1 MDPIVGFVAAAIR
14 IATPLLWAALGEV
27 IAERAG
33 VINLAVEGAMLAGCL
48 AAVFGALG
56 GGPWVGVLA
65 ASMAGLV
72 VASLFAAVAIW
83 GRTDQIIAGTAVT
96 LAAVG
101 ITGTLYRQLLV
112 TRGAD
117 LQLPML
123 GPVSVPLLGSIP
135 KLGPALFQ
143 HPAPTYWALVAVPTI
158 WWVLNRTTVGL
169 RLRAVGESAGAARA
183 IGLNTRWYQTIAVAV
198 GGMLAGVAGATLVLA
213 QVGAFA
219 ERMTAGRGFI
229 AIAVVVLGRWQ
240 PAGVLGAALAFG
252 ALTAL
257 QFAFQAMGLRVP
269 YQFFLMLPYLIAL
282 GALTGVAGRVR
293 SPRGLGR
300 TVG

>member
-1 MDPIVGFVAAAIR
+1 MDPIIGFVAAALR

-48 AAVFGALG
+48 AAVFGALS
-56 GGPWVGVLA
+56 GGPWAGVLA
-65 ASMAGLV
+65 ASMAGVV

-96 LAAVG
+96 LASVG
-101 ITGTLYRQLLV
+101 LTGMLYRQLLV
-112 TRGAD
+112 THGAD

-123 GPVSVPLLGSIP
+123 GPVL
-135 KLGPALFQ
+135 
-143 HPAPTYWALVAVPTI
+143 TYFALVAVPAI

-169 RLRAVGESAGAARA
+169 RLRAVGESASAARA
-183 IGLNTRWYQTIAVAV
+183 IGIDTRWYQTMAVAV
-198 GGMLAGVAGATLVLA
+198 GGLLAGVAGATLVLA

-240 PAGVLGAALAFG
+240 PVGVLWAALAFG

-257 QFAFQAMGLRVP
+257 QFAFQAMGLDVP
-269 YQFFLMLPYLIAL
+269 YQFFLMFPYLIAL

-293 SPRGLGR
+293 APRGLGR

>member
-1 MDPIVGFVAAAIR
+1 MDPIIGFVAAAIR

-48 AAVFGALG
+48 AAVFGALS
-56 GGPWVGVLA
+56 GGPWAGVLA
-65 ASMAGLV
+65 ASMAGVV
-72 VASLFAAVAIW
+72 VAGLFAAVAIW
-83 GRTDQIIAGTAVT
+83 GRTNQIIAGTAVT
-96 LAAVG
+96 LASVG
-101 ITGTLYRQLLV
+101 VTGMLYRQLLV
-112 TRGAD
+112 THGAD

-123 GPVSVPLLGSIP
+123 GS
-135 KLGPALFQ
+135 
-143 HPAPTYWALVAVPTI
+143 APTYFALVAVPAI

-169 RLRAVGESAGAARA
+169 RLRAVGESASAARA
-183 IGLNTRWYQTIAVAV
+183 IGIDTRWYQTMAVAV
-198 GGMLAGVAGATLVLA
+198 GGLLAGVAGATLVLA

-240 PAGVLGAALAFG
+240 PAGVLWAALAFG

-257 QFAFQAMGLRVP
+257 QFAFQAMGFEVP

-293 SPRGLGR
+293 APRGLGR
-300 TVG
+300 TIG

>member
-1 MDPIVGFVAAAIR
+1 MDPIIGFVAAAIR

-48 AAVFGALG
+48 AAVFGALS
-56 GGPWVGVLA
+56 GGPWAGVLA
-65 ASMAGLV
+65 ASMAGVV
-72 VASLFAAVAIW
+72 VAGLFAAVAIW

-96 LAAVG
+96 LASVG
-101 ITGTLYRQLLV
+101 VTGMLYRQLLV
-112 TRGAD
+112 THGAD

-123 GPVSVPLLGSIP
+123 GS
-135 KLGPALFQ
+135 
-143 HPAPTYWALVAVPTI
+143 APTYFALVAVPAI

-169 RLRAVGESAGAARA
+169 RLRAVGESASAARA
-183 IGLNTRWYQTIAVAV
+183 IGIDTRWYQTMAVAV
-198 GGMLAGVAGATLVLA
+198 GGLLAGVAGATLVLA

-240 PAGVLGAALAFG
+240 PAGVLWAALAFG

-257 QFAFQAMGLRVP
+257 QFAFQAMGLDVP
-269 YQFFLMLPYLIAL
+269 YQFFLMFPYLIAL

-293 SPRGLGR
+293 APRGLGR
-300 TVG
+300 TIG